1 MALFPKGSVP
11 EQVEKENGGVTGK
24 PRCMW
29 NMAFKLAVWG
39 YVMYW
44 FAGVIEDEKSKTRWS
59 NIHTIVEAKC
69 ALKFLLS
76 QVSLKLV
83 SQVNGVSSW
92 MPTPIVIVV
101 DSDDDDG
108 GNFQQQMEIFYW

>member
-1 MALFPKGSVP
+1 M
-11 EQVEKENGGVTGK
+11 
-24 PRCMW
+24 
-29 NMAFKLAVWG
+29 
-39 YVMYW
+39 
-44 FAGVIEDEKSKTRWS
+44 IEDEKSKTRWS

-108 GNFQQQMEIFYW
+108 GNFQQQMEIFY